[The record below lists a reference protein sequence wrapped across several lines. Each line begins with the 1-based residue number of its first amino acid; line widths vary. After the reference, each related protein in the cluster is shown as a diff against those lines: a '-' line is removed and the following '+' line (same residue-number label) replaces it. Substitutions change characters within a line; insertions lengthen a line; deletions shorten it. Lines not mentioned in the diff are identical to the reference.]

1 MTPQP
6 QPPEPTP
13 PPLSIESRPSAPEA
27 LSEIARL
34 SGVFLSPRK
43 AFADIARRP
52 RWWIPVLLTGVFS
65 TIFITAYSQRVG
77 WERIVRQ
84 QIERSPRSDSMSAQ
98 QREQA
103 IAISSAVAKLAG

>member
-13 PPLSIESRPSAPEA
+13 PPLSSESQPSAPET

-34 SGVFLSPRK
+34 SGVFLSPKR
-43 AFADIARRP
+43 AFADIARRS
-52 RWWIPVLLTGVFS
+52 RWWIPLLLTGVFS
-65 TIFITAYSQRVG
+65 TIFITAYSERVG

-84 QIERSPRSDSMSAQ
+84 QIEQSPRSESMTAQ

-103 IAISSAVAKLAG
+103 I